1 MWVGWRVADVP
12 MGRVGLEKRGNA
24 VMKRF
29 RAASVLLLVALVC
42 LWPLLAAC
50 GTLEI
55 RIERT
60 PAAQPTAT
68 PTPSPLPP
76 FPNACQEYL
85 ALLVSTEHTQQP
97 AVATA
102 YECRGLSVDSTGQAP
117 SRAPA
122 LALDRGG
129 LLRLEPGAVAPPTA
143 IEVRLYPGAGAAAS
157 FMRWPEELP
166 GETEPVDRAELKI
179 AGPITY
185 APQAASGTYSLVIRI
200 RWPEGIDVF
209 YAITFALEA
218 ADTPGPTPTGSA
230 STPSPVP
237 DGLPAGLVYQLENA
251 LWLVDADGRL
261 TDVSD
266 NPGATLSPDGRQLI
280 SYNAPDGE
288 YWLYDRASGEE
299 TNLTRTPQRLE
310 CCFRWW
316 PERPD
321 VVLFSSID
329 PATVGRAPGSIGFL
343 SAVNR
348 DGTAYRVLDDEH
360 DVFVSEIA
368 PSSDGQTIAYGG
380 GSTGWLYHWEA
391 GTEAFDPLAYGL
403 TGVGSP
409 EIGSPAWSPDGT
421 RLAWVVGGQFGEDT
435 ARRYAVVIFDLAART
450 TRLLHPYTPVQ
461 RGPWPPAAAWSPDGR
476 WLAFVAWAE
485 KADEEGVWV
494 VQVDGAREEEYYLGQ
509 GDQPVWS
516 PDGVW
521 LAFNHA
527 QRGVEIGIHLA
538 QAGTWESKPLDLAPD
553 AYLVGWIEVAASAT
567 PEATPVAPPTST
579 PEATEPSVKPEIAS
593 FGVIPG
599 EAEPGDVITLI
610 WEAKGDRATLCPTSH
625 FVLFTQ
631 ADCQQVPLSGSTTF
645 ALPQEAKGN
654 SYIDWI
660 LRVEGEGS
668 AEPAIWQTSVALK
681 CERTWFFSD
690 EPQAGIC
697 PREPVETYAAIQR
710 FQRGTMI
717 WLQASGRYVILEETP
732 TGEEDTQGRVTYVS
746 DPLDI
751 VEDTSADVEAPEGL
765 YAPVS
770 GFGLL
775 WRGDVR
781 GVPGYREQLSW
792 ALAPEFGYDAT
803 LQCDDALPSGGRSW
817 QTCYLEGPEGE
828 AYVLDPLDRWYVWAQ
843 SGIE

>member
-1 MWVGWRVADVP
+1 
-12 MGRVGLEKRGNA
+12 
-24 VMKRF
+24 MKRA
-29 RAASVLLLVALVC
+29 RRGSVVLLLVLVC

-60 PAAQPTAT
+60 PAAQPSAT
-68 PTPSPLPP
+68 PMPSPLPP
-76 FPNACQEYL
+76 SPNACQEYL
-85 ALLVSTEHTQQP
+85 SLLVSTEDTQQP

-102 YECRGLSVDSTGQAP
+102 YECRGLSIDSTGQFP
-117 SRAPA
+117 SQAA
-122 LALDRGG
+122 AFSVGQG
-129 LLRLEPGAVAPPTA
+129 ALLRLEPGAVPPPAA

-166 GETEPVDRAELKI
+166 GEIEPVDRAELKT

-185 APQAASGTYSLVIRI
+185 APQAAPGTYSLVIRI
-200 RWPEGIDVF
+200 RWQEGIDVF
-209 YAITFALEA
+209 HAISFTVVGT
-218 ADTPGPTPTGSA
+218 DTPDPTPTGLA
-230 STPSPVP
+230 STPVPLP
-237 DGLPAGLVYQLENA
+237 DGLPAGLVYQLEDA
-251 LWLVDADGRL
+251 LWLVEADGRSVH
-261 TDVSD
+261 VSD

-280 SYNAPDGE
+280 RYNAPDGE

-316 PERPD
+316 PDRPD

-329 PATVGRAPGSIGFL
+329 PATVGRAPGSVGLL
-343 SAVNR
+343 SAVNV

-368 PSSDGQTIAYGG
+368 PSPDGQTIAYGG
-380 GSTGWLYHWEA
+380 GSTGWLYRWGEA
-391 GTEAFDPLAYGL
+391 AEALNPLAYGL

-409 EIGSPAWSPDGT
+409 EIGSPAWSPDGA
-421 RLAWVVGGQFGEDT
+421 RLAWIVGGQFGEDT

-450 TRLLHPYTPVQ
+450 ARLLHPYIPVQ
-461 RGPWPPAAAWSPDGR
+461 KGPWPPAAAWSPDGR
-476 WLAFVAWAE
+476 WLAFVAWADD
-485 KADEEGVWV
+485 ADKEGVWV
-494 VQVDGAREEEYYLGQ
+494 VQVDGAREEEYYLGR

-516 PDGVW
+516 PDGKW
-521 LAFNHA
+521 LAFNHTE
-527 QRGVEIGIHLA
+527 RGVEIGIHLA
-538 QAGTWESKPLDLAPD
+538 EAGTWEPKPLDLAPD
-553 AYLVGWIEVAASAT
+553 AYLVDWIEVAASVT
-567 PEATPVAPPTST
+567 PEETPIAPPTST
-579 PEATEPSVKPEIAS
+579 PEATGPGIRPEIAS
-593 FGVIPG
+593 FEVMPG

-610 WEAKGDRATLCPTSH
+610 WDAKGDRATLCPTSRYI
-625 FVLFTQ
+625 LFGQ
-631 ADCQQVPLSGSTTF
+631 ADCRQVPLLGSATF
-645 ALPQEAKGN
+645 TLPQDVKGN

-660 LRVEGEGS
+660 LRVEGEG
-668 AEPAIWQTSVALK
+668 AAAPAFWQASVALK

-690 EPQAGIC
+690 ELQAGIC

-710 FQRGTMI
+710 FQRGTMV
-717 WLQASGRYVILEETP
+717 WLQEPGRYVILEEPP
-732 TGEEDTQGRVTYVS
+732 TGEEDTQGRVSYVS

-751 VEDTSADVEAPEGL
+751 VADTSADVAAPEGL

-781 GVPGYREQLSW
+781 DVPGYREELGW

-843 SGIE
+843 SGTE